1 MNNPMMSGENKMNR
15 RGTIKLAYLGLMA
28 AMLIVLGILESWLPP
43 PPVAVPLRY
52 GLANL
57 VVMFALCFL
66 PKSYSIYLA
75 ATKVLIALIWRGPV
89 AAALS
94 LGGTVFAWV
103 GVSLLLRLPP
113 RRVSYFFLCI
123 SSAFLHNLGQLTVLS
138 LLPLGV
144 TVGIIYP
151 YLIVISLLA
160 GALNAALFRVL
171 LPFWRRAVSSK

>member
-1 MNNPMMSGENKMNR
+1 MNNPMMSGGNKMTR
-15 RGTIKLAYLGLMA
+15 RGTTKLAYLGLMA

-103 GVSLLLRLPP
+103 GVSLL
-113 RRVSYFFLCI
+113 YCC
-123 SSAFLHNLGQLTVLS
+123 
-138 LLPLGV
+138 
-144 TVGIIYP
+144 
-151 YLIVISLLA
+151 
-160 GALNAALFRVL
+160 
-171 LPFWRRAVSSK
+171 RRAGSATFFFASARPFYTTWVSWLC